1 MSAGSDVALPP
12 LRAAIRGAT
21 AEEIS
26 DSIRDLID
34 IGDLLPGA
42 ALPPVRALAETLGV
56 NRNTVVAAYR
66 RLALAGAVVTAGRG
80 GTSVAHSFALPE
92 EGTQRIHA
100 APADVRDIGHGNP
113 DPRLLPDL
121 LAAAARL
128 AAGPAVTAEP
138 VEPVW
143 PAASAGVAAT
153 ASEPAASTPVV
164 YGAPALDPALAAW
177 ARPWIAAGRPDEPD
191 LALTVASGAVDAVER
206 LLAQHLTHGDAIALE
221 DPCFLASIATSRQL
235 GHRIVPVPV
244 DAEGMTPDGLERAL
258 AAGVRAVV
266 LTPRAHNPT
275 GASLSAARAD
285 ALRGILAGHPRVLV
299 IEDDH
304 FSELATAP
312 YRTVVPRGH
321 RRWALVRS
329 VSKFLGPDLRL
340 AVIAS
345 DPASGERL
353 ASRLSG
359 GTTWVSHLLQRLA
372 ASLATDAGVRW
383 QVAAAREHY
392 RARNR
397 RAAEVLTSALASPEL
412 REIVPGARVQ
422 AGDGLN
428 VWVDLA
434 PAPGE
439 RPSHGAAVTD
449 EADEPRPSHE
459 SQRLRE
465 IVTGTGGAPTPPT
478 GAAVT
483 AALHERG
490 WRARLGADFALD
502 AATGIHA
509 IRLTIHELDDTQLA
523 ALAADLV
530 EAVRAASGAT
540 PPSTTTAPRG
550 STTPSRG
557 DVA

>member
-1 MSAGSDVALPP
+1 MARSGIPDAAPSS
-12 LRAAIRGAT
+12 AAIRGTT

-26 DSIRDLID
+26 DSIRDLVD
-34 IGDLLPGA
+34 AGDLLPGA

-66 RLALAGAVVTAGRG
+66 RLALAGVVVTAGRG
-80 GTSVAHSFALPE
+80 GTSVAHPIALPE
-92 EGTQRIHA
+92 EGAQRGPA
-100 APADVRDIGHGNP
+100 ASAEVPHPRGSRDVCDIGHGNP

-128 AAGPAVTAEP
+128 AAGPT
-138 VEPVW
+138 
-143 PAASAGVAAT
+143 AASA
-153 ASEPAASTPVV
+153 PVV
-164 YGAPALDPALAAW
+164 YGAPALDPALESW
-177 ARPWIAAGRPDEPD
+177 ARPGLADDRPEHPD
-191 LALTVASGAVDAVER
+191 FCLTVASGAVDAVER
-206 LLAQHLTHGDAIALE
+206 LLAQHLTQGDAVALE

-258 AAGVRAVV
+258 AEGVRAVV

-285 ALRGILAGHPRVLV
+285 ALRSILTGYPRVLV

-304 FSELATAP
+304 FSELATTP

-321 RRWALVRS
+321 PRWALVRS

-340 AVIAS
+340 AVVAA
-345 DPASGERL
+345 DPATGERL
-353 ASRLSG
+353 GARLSG

-383 QVAAAREHY
+383 QVSTARDHY
-392 RARNR
+392 RARNL
-397 RAAEVLTSALASPEL
+397 RAAEVLMDALAAAPL
-412 REIVPGARVQ
+412 RAIVPDARVR

-434 PAPGE
+434 LAPGE
-439 RPSHGAAVTD
+439 KPSQGVAVTD
-449 EADEPRPSHE
+449 EADEARPSHE
-459 SQRLRE
+459 SQQLRE
-465 IVTGTGGAPTPPT
+465 IVTGTGGARTPPT

-483 AALHERG
+483 AALRERG

-502 AATGIHA
+502 ATTGIHA
-509 IRLTIHELDDTQLA
+509 IRLTAHELDDAQLA
-523 ALAADLV
+523 ALAADLAD
-530 EAVRAASGAT
+530 AVRSASGAT
-540 PPSTTTAPRG
+540 PPSAITAPSTPTTTAPRG